1 MNENPIVICTPTSCA
16 AVPNPSCGSSFET
29 PICHSGISPVAVP
42 IVSGLS
48 SNVLCSSA
56 LSITSSVSPNPPSS
70 LSLTSLQTPVN
81 SLNLNVPSSSHN
93 SIILPSSASLLIHS
107 ISSSNNSTSGIRSVP
122 PITSSSLAING
133 LGNPNITVPM
143 TCKNEFFC
151 STITNPT
158 FSYDSVLP
166 IESSTICPN
175 PSFSTI
181 ANQTVEVIDPTQNL
195 SSSISGST
203 PVTLA
208 LQSNMLNSNHMHSE
222 NVSSFNGEC
231 GIRPISNPSL
241 PPCFPLNLMPIS
253 PNGDFPA
260 AQINFPGLPPV
271 LLQVLPLPGVK
282 MGEHYTINV
291 PTQLIWDGIS
301 SALASGGTVNG
312 GPIILSITPTPLPS
326 HSMSSMPTVPASSY
340 TITNQTS
347 TPISLCGPSSGFIN
361 QTLPQVGVPVSTV
374 IPYSTLS
381 VGPLTTTVT
390 TTSVINTKL
399 PGVNI
404 SPLLSNPVSAV
415 GGAKRMRAIAPKPSN
430 VSSVATLGVKPTS
443 VSTTISK
450 SGTKRHGLVTAI
462 SSVNG
467 IVSNSTSSQSN
478 HASIPNIGA
487 ITGVPTPPKL
497 LHSASRK
504 VSLPLVNFSSSFVR
518 SGRGRR
524 RCAVGQQSV
533 STTFVTSA
541 HASPIC
547 ITNSVNSGMGIST
560 DTSNVCSLQ
569 TPVSL
574 PLSSQSSLSSF
585 YSTPPILVPPTT
597 NPGPVLPPGPIPPTF
612 LFGNP
617 LHNAPS
623 ITMPNGV
630 APFLFQPP
638 LPISNSCSQ
647 FPNSVFSPVTCT
659 VSISPSTSCPLAVV
673 RSLPSVSSANI
684 FAANNG
690 PTMASLDPA
699 TGLLTYYPSS
709 CIPMNNPYP
718 PTISSSDS
726 PSINISTVCS
736 QPNQTMSIQPSSQ
749 SGPVMY
755 PFQTQHLLS
764 NQIVPT
770 IFPNIPTDIAGANTF
785 TDHTAFLQ
793 SFAPSLM
800 DSSCIS
806 SNVHISSESTI
817 VQSQMACQNAF
828 LTSAGNFHSNGN
840 SGNIP
845 IFPSLPV
852 SSIALPSLEVSTS
865 ICETN
870 GIVEDDACLAK
881 DDLISLAWH
890 LTQMEDDF
898 ETHEKQNSD
907 VLINQTDDENNG
919 MFEDFLQVYSQ
930 NATAFNFN
938 TDLGCQTHILNP
950 SSVNPDSD
958 VLDKDVILLDS
969 EPEYRTDFENRDD
982 GTQLSCP
989 NEESTGNADIDA
1001 LLAAAAMVGAASGVG
1016 DAQSAVAVP
1025 LPSSSLASVTHQN
1038 TLSSECDSSHPEN
1051 KDDVHGDIH
1060 VTFSSSLLPAH
1071 STSCKLSPLLD
1082 PINVGDSV
1090 NGLKE
1095 TKPDDLL
1102 PSDLFDDFPKTEVN
1116 GQFANETSDSVNE
1129 FDDGYE
1135 PTSLAAVLGCNAEDA
1150 ADLESVLGQEAPD
1163 LSDGGGV
1170 SDSFLHSLVG
1180 PSPTVDD
1187 LNVQNNS
1194 VNIFDNDFHSPH
1206 ESKQETENDLSFHS
1220 VDDFPSDI
1228 ACEMVGDATNTLPVS
1243 RQVRSLLRDANAIS
1257 VSSRFGSPPGGSKS
1271 FNHFFEATS
1280 RRLNRSCRFTSD
1292 IDDDFIGVDFSDAVN
1307 ECTTAEQFDEALML
1321 LGPQP
1326 NSPISQSEMHSENTI
1341 PVSVTDFVSHIEDK
1355 MKHNENATKDKKL
1368 LRIDCTDLRIVEPN
1382 DIQTTQPGN
1391 ASPQHKTDRSVRS
1404 PVLVKESAQQE
1415 EYIPSM
1421 LSSPVN
1427 EVEECT
1433 IESSLNHDIADN
1445 TKSHL
1450 IDSLGSSDPVTLVTA
1465 ESQQTAIDDNIKT
1478 HTSTTINKNVGFLS
1492 PDKKTEL
1499 VDLIPSILGEKSVS
1513 PNSSTLPLQD
1523 KLDTQSSIS
1532 MVDTFDSCHYDF
1544 SKIPSPTNPV
1554 YCDLTRRPQS
1564 VSPKFSFGVGDIYS
1578 EFGSNLPLRPQSLPN
1593 LTSFS
1598 QFDIVQETEN
1608 VSKSCASNPFSSC
1621 DIATST
1627 ICLFKP
1633 DIYFDNKEPSSIFSS
1648 DQNISV
1654 NTEDMVSNISILGVL
1669 ASSSA
1674 LVEAVADLEGDS
1686 DISPIKSSIEGLA
1699 SLDRMLK
1706 SCQRRSQQTFES
1718 TKNTSSGSESV
1729 MVSSQTSS
1737 VSQSSAPKTT
1747 GTLETSNSDMCN
1759 FEFSDWKNVD
1769 FSSDSKIVHSDGIPA
1784 STLLSVSSG
1793 HSSNKSLN
1801 FGQTRFKNSNNVHSK
1816 RGRRKRAGNKK
1827 PHLSYLKRNPIKTSC
1842 KSDPSAHELSPSQS
1856 VTPTINEFH
1865 RSQNQPNKS
1874 TMDMTTN
1881 DLLELATRRPHS
1893 FGLSLVNG
1901 ELSNVP
1907 NPPVSPE
1914 FECHLPPLV
1923 LATGASLFPESC
1935 LHSDAC
1941 SSDDSYSTIPSARKF
1956 KVEPD
1961 ETAVVKASHDEDIVS
1976 SSTPTELHTQESH
1989 KRKKRGRYI
1998 TRIKPCAKTQ
2008 VDLPAVT
2015 EIHTNH
2021 SRFDFDKNN
2030 FIGVNPNF
2038 LNPFE
2043 SLGEAPFERFLHD
2056 TKLQTFAALKSC
2068 TGETVHSLKS
2078 NFNSWCKTNQ
2088 NVLLFS
2094 KQCNEQSTSGDCDS
2108 VSTHNLESENHF
2120 NDTRST
2126 TEEVPESSSILSSE
2140 TNGNNHI
2147 FDEPVST
2154 SCESSKSSIASHQ
2167 LVFSTPVS
2175 HAFSA
2180 LPTPALFCS
2189 LSKSHSPFQ
2198 SHILSLPI
2206 TTAVNQSNSLC
2217 DSSSSHSLEK
2227 VFPTVSPLPVNRNAG
2242 IAGSFAGAAAF
2253 RATSFSAL
2261 AAKVEKKSVGNE
2273 FHLNNASETLW
2284 KNVTFA
2290 DLAKFASSECK
2301 SKEVSQTPNISTS
2314 LSCNSSWF
2322 IDKSMQIDASALQ
2335 PKPLFQ
2341 PNLPHLTSSKS
2352 AENSTLFSATIFSSP
2367 RASPNHFSNQLPF
2380 NDVSK
2385 SSKSSPS
2392 KSNVSETL
2400 KKRLKRISS
2409 LPRKTN
2415 RRKRSAGKRQR
2426 RPCTSLRKSTT
2437 EILLHNSD
2445 NFYTEENSVTNID
2458 DISNHFVTTVDNE
2471 TQHHYSDSEKPSVDE
2486 CNKSE
2491 KILSSPVCLKLE
2503 STNAPSDFSVIG
2515 HSTSPTIIMN
2525 NSSVVH
2531 NAGAVVVDNADKD
2544 NGNHIPSASPS
2555 VQLTSVNCEQSISV
2569 PAGIEDNLSCSGVVS
2584 SVDEGGTD
2592 PICRFV
2598 GIHSENTASKN
2609 SLQSDVLQDKNVG
2622 SSFPDSPS
2630 ENIMTDNDKLLSHPP
2645 IRLRLNLKL
2654 AALKSKSKKKK
2665 RKKLHLNDPVI
2676 ETKSNPVVEMVDDPS
2691 NCSLSIRLVN
2701 KVPVVKE
2708 ISKSNSN
2715 NSSRKRKKN
2724 EKTSIHCKGHRNLT
2738 IIMDSNLQ
2746 CRNSPKSSRLHEASS
2761 VTHNVHITQSNQ
2773 AYSLS
2778 SVLPSGTV
2786 KNIPMHPLSTKKI
2799 FSTARQERRSNYAQ
2813 LARPWRANLSTSPR
2827 KRNTTSFRSV
2837 SARRH
2842 VTNVARPRSYL
2853 ISAYSDASLADSKQ
2867 LNVSCARS
2875 IIPENVF
2882 SKKASNDDVDNCDN
2896 SQSYSITNLTG
2907 VHKEIPKTERPESH
2921 PLRLVIR
2928 LGKPVNGSKDEL
2940 VCQSVVS
2947 PLNVQVPSDMSSNS
2961 SQASNDVDHL
2971 DENTNLSILPGE
2983 FNVKNDSS
2991 VQELTGF
2998 CVASEAETFM
3008 DPNQFQIHRILNRAL
3023 PMSSGLVGLYI
3034 PSPSEDDD
3042 NGDGCG
3048 MIEKVF
3054 DSEHRLRMTDQS
3066 FHFSQV
3072 CHENATPVAPQIGC
3086 TAGLS
3091 SRKKIKPFKGHRR
3104 NKSDIKSTRYRCAR
3118 LKNTL
3123 TDERN
3128 LDHSSRLRAQCIK
3141 SFEKHNVLDINT
3153 DLDFL
3158 HGQPLTCA

>member
-1 MNENPIVICTPTSCA
+1 MNENPIVICTPTSCSA
-16 AVPNPSCGSSFET
+16 LPNPSCASSFET
-29 PICHSGISPVAVP
+29 PVCHSGIAPIVVP

-70 LSLTSLQTPVN
+70 LSLTSLQNPVN

-93 SIILPSSASLLIHS
+93 PIILPSSASLLVHS
-107 ISSSNNSTSGIRSVP
+107 INSSNNSTSGICSVP
-122 PITSSSLAING
+122 PITSGSLAING

-143 TCKNEFFC
+143 TCKNEFLG
-151 STITNPT
+151 SSLTNPS

-166 IESSTICPN
+166 VESSTICPN
-175 PSFSTI
+175 SSFSTI
-181 ANQTVEVIDPTQNL
+181 SNQTVEVIDPTQNL

-208 LQSNMLNSNHMHSE
+208 LQSNILNSNHMHSE

-231 GIRPISNPSL
+231 GIRPISNPTL

-312 GPIILSITPTPLPS
+312 GPIILSIAPTPLPS
-326 HSMSSMPTVPASSY
+326 HSVSSMSTVPAPSY
-340 TITNQTS
+340 TMTNQTS
-347 TPISLCGPSSGFIN
+347 TPVSLCGPSNGFIN
-361 QTLPQVGVPVSTV
+361 PTLPQVGVPVSTV

-381 VGPLTTTVT
+381 VSPLTTTVT
-390 TTSVINTKL
+390 TASVISTKL
-399 PGVNI
+399 PGVIVN
-404 SPLLSNPVSAV
+404 PLLPNPVSAV

-443 VSTTISK
+443 ASTTIPK

-467 IVSNSTSSQSN
+467 IVSNSSSSQSI

-574 PLSSQSSLSSF
+574 PLSSSSSLSSF
-585 YSTPPILVPPTT
+585 YSTPPIFVPPTT
-597 NPGPVLPPGPIPPTF
+597 NPGPVLPPGSIQPTF

-617 LHNAPS
+617 LHNAPP
-623 ITMPNGV
+623 ITVPNGV

-647 FPNSVFSPVTCT
+647 FPSSVFSPATCA

-726 PSINISTVCS
+726 SSINISTVCS
-736 QPNQTMSIQPSSQ
+736 QPNQTMGLQPSPQ
-749 SGPVMY
+749 SGPIMY
-755 PFQTQHLLS
+755 PFQAQHLLS

-770 IFPNIPTDIAGANTF
+770 IFPNIPADIAGANTF

-852 SSIALPSLEVSTS
+852 SSIALPSLEVSTN

-898 ETHEKQNSD
+898 ETHEKQNPD

-938 TDLGCQTHILNP
+938 PDLNCQTHILNP
-950 SSVNPDSD
+950 STVNPDSD

-969 EPEYRTDFENRDD
+969 EPEYRADFENRDD
-982 GTQLSCP
+982 DTQLSCP

-1082 PINVGDSV
+1082 PINVDDPV

-1102 PSDLFDDFPKTEVN
+1102 PSDLFDDFSKTEVN

-1187 LNVQNNS
+1187 LSVQNNS

-1228 ACEMVGDATNTLPVS
+1228 ACEMVEDATNTLPVS

-1280 RRLNRSCRFTSD
+1280 RRLNRSCRFASD

-1326 NSPISQSEMHSENTI
+1326 NSPLSQSEIHSENTI

-1355 MKHNENATKDKKL
+1355 MKNNENATKDKKL
-1368 LRIDCTDLRIVEPN
+1368 LRIDCTDLRIVGPD
-1382 DIQTTQPGN
+1382 DIQTAQPRN
-1391 ASPQHKTDRSVRS
+1391 ASPQHKANKS
-1404 PVLVKESAQQE
+1404 PILAKESAQQK

-1427 EVEECT
+1427 EIEECT
-1433 IESSLNHDIADN
+1433 TESSLKHDTAEN

-1450 IDSLGSSDPVTLVTA
+1450 VDSLGSSDPVTLITS
-1465 ESQQTAIDDNIKT
+1465 ESQQTAIDDNIEL
-1478 HTSTTINKNVGFLS
+1478 HTNTSFNNNAEFLS

-1499 VDLIPSILGEKSVS
+1499 VDLLPSILEEKSVS

-1523 KLDTQSSIS
+1523 KLDTQSSVS
-1532 MVDTFDSCHYDF
+1532 MVDTFDSCHYDL

-1554 YCDLTRRPQS
+1554 YCNLTRRPQS
-1564 VSPKFSFGVGDIYS
+1564 VSPKFSCVEDICSSESGV
-1578 EFGSNLPLRPQSLPN
+1578 NLPPRPQSLPN
-1593 LTSFS
+1593 LISFS

-1633 DIYFDNKEPSSIFSS
+1633 DIYFDNRKPSSIFSS
-1648 DQNISV
+1648 NQNTSV
-1654 NTEDMVSNISILGVL
+1654 NKEDMVSNISILGVL

-1674 LVEAVADLEGDS
+1674 LVEAVADLEDDS

-1737 VSQSSAPKTT
+1737 VSQSSAPKMT
-1747 GTLETSNSDMCN
+1747 GTYETSNTDVCN
-1759 FEFSDWKNVD
+1759 FEFSDWRNVD
-1769 FSSDSKIVHSDGIPA
+1769 FSSDSKIVHDDGIHA
-1784 STLLSVSSG
+1784 STLLSVSSD
-1793 HSSNKSLN
+1793 HSSNKSVN
-1801 FGQTRFKNSNNVHSK
+1801 FGQSRFKNSNNVHSK

-1827 PHLSYLKRNPIKTSC
+1827 PHLSYLKRNPIRTSC
-1842 KSDPSAHELSPSQS
+1842 KSDPSAHELNPSQS
-1856 VTPTINEFH
+1856 VAPAVNEFH
-1865 RSQNQPNKS
+1865 HSQNQSDKS
-1874 TMDMTTN
+1874 PTKDMTTN
-1881 DLLELATRRPHS
+1881 DLLELAARRPHS
-1893 FGLSLVNG
+1893 FGLSLVDG

-1935 LHSDAC
+1935 LHSDVC
-1941 SSDDSYSTIPSARKF
+1941 SSGDDSYSTIPSACKL

-1961 ETAVVKASHDEDIVS
+1961 ETAVVKASHDEDIFS
-1976 SSTPTELHTQESH
+1976 SSTPTQLHTQEFH

-1998 TRIKPCAKTQ
+1998 SRIKPRAKVQ

-2015 EIHTNH
+2015 ERHPNH

-2030 FIGVNPNF
+2030 FIGVNYNF
-2038 LNPFE
+2038 LRRFE
-2043 SLGEAPFERFLHD
+2043 SLSEAPFERFLHD
-2056 TKLQTFAALKSC
+2056 TKLQTFAALKSS
-2068 TGETVHSLKS
+2068 TGEIIPNLKS
-2078 NFNSWCKTNQ
+2078 NFNSWCEPNQ
-2088 NVLLFS
+2088 SVLLFS
-2094 KQCNEQSTSGDCDS
+2094 RQCNEQSISGDCNS
-2108 VSTHNLESENHF
+2108 VSTQNVDSENHF
-2120 NDTRST
+2120 TDTRST

-2167 LVFSTPVS
+2167 LVFSTPIS
-2175 HAFSA
+2175 HTFSA
-2180 LPTPALFCS
+2180 LPTPASFSS
-2189 LSKSHSPFQ
+2189 LPKSHSPFQ

-2206 TTAVNQSNSLC
+2206 TTAVNQSNSVC

-2261 AAKVEKKSVGNE
+2261 AAKVEKKNVGNE
-2273 FHLNNASETLW
+2273 FQLNNTSETLW
-2284 KNVTFA
+2284 RNVTFA

-2301 SKEVSQTPNISTS
+2301 SKEGSQTFANIPNS
-2314 LSCNSSWF
+2314 LACNSSWF

-2341 PNLPHLTSSKS
+2341 PNFPLLTSSKS
-2352 AENSTLFSATIFSSP
+2352 AENSTLFPATIFTSP
-2367 RASPNHFSNQLPF
+2367 RASPNHFCNQLPF

-2385 SSKSSPS
+2385 SSKSPPS
-2392 KSNVSETL
+2392 KSNFSENL

-2415 RRKRSAGKRQR
+2415 RRKQSAGKRQR
-2426 RPCTSLRKSTT
+2426 RPCISLRKSTT
-2437 EILLHNSD
+2437 EILLHSSD
-2445 NFYTEENSVTNID
+2445 NFYTEENNAVSSMD

-2471 TQHHYSDSEKPSVDE
+2471 SRHHCCDSERPSMDE
-2486 CNKSE
+2486 FDQSE

-2503 STNAPSDFSVIG
+2503 STNVPSDFSVIG

-2525 NSSVVH
+2525 DSSVISNVQ
-2531 NAGAVVVDNADKD
+2531 AVVVDNTDKD
-2544 NGNHIPSASPS
+2544 NGNHIPSASPI
-2555 VQLTSVNCEQSISV
+2555 VQSTSVNCEQSINV
-2569 PAGIEDNLSCSGVVS
+2569 PAGFEDNLSCSKVVS
-2584 SVDEGGTD
+2584 FVHEGRTD
-2592 PICRFV
+2592 PIDSFV
-2598 GIHSENTASKN
+2598 STHSENTTTKN
-2609 SLQSDVLQDKNVG
+2609 SFQSDVLQDKNVG
-2622 SSFPDSPS
+2622 SLVPDSPS
-2630 ENIMTDNDKLLSHPP
+2630 ENIMTVSDKLLSHPP

-2665 RKKLHLNDPVI
+2665 RKKLHLNNSVT
-2676 ETKSNPVVEMVDDPS
+2676 ETKSNSVVEMVDDPS

-2715 NSSRKRKKN
+2715 NSSRKRKKKS
-2724 EKTSIHCKGHRNLT
+2724 EKTNIHCKGHRNHT
-2738 IIMDSNLQ
+2738 VIMDSNLQ
-2746 CRNSPKSSRLHEASS
+2746 CRNPPDSSQLHEASS
-2761 VTHNVHITQSNQ
+2761 VTHNVHITRSNQ

-2778 SVLPSGTV
+2778 SVLPSGTI
-2786 KNIPMHPLSTKKI
+2786 KNIPVHPLSTKKI

-2813 LARPWRANLSTSPR
+2813 LTRPWRANLSTSPR

-2842 VTNVARPRSYL
+2842 VANVARSRSHA
-2853 ISAYSDASLADSKQ
+2853 INAYSDMSLADGKQ
-2867 LNVSCARS
+2867 LNISCTRS

-2882 SKKASNDDVDNCDN
+2882 IKNASNDDVDN
-2896 SQSYSITNLTG
+2896 SRSYSITNFTG

-2940 VCQSVVS
+2940 VCQSTVS
-2947 PLNVQVPSDMSSNS
+2947 PLNVQVPSDLSSNY
-2961 SQASNDVDHL
+2961 SQASNDIDHQ
-2971 DENTNLSILPGE
+2971 DENANLSISPGE
-2983 FNVKNDSS
+2983 SNIKNDSS

-3023 PMSSGLVGLYI
+3023 PMSSELVGLYI

-3048 MIEKVF
+3048 MVEKAF
-3054 DSEHRLRMTDQS
+3054 GSEHRLRMTDQS

-3091 SRKKIKPFKGHRR
+3091 SRKKIKPLKGHRR
-3104 NKSDIKSTRYRCAR
+3104 NKRDVKSTRYRCGR
-3118 LKNTL
+3118 HKNTS
-3123 TDERN
+3123 TDEHN
-3128 LDHSSRLRAQCIK
+3128 LDQSSRLRAQCIK
-3141 SFEKHNVLDINT
+3141 NFEKHSVLDINT

-3158 HGQPLTCA
+3158 HGRPLTCA

>member
-1 MNENPIVICTPTSCA
+1 MEDDKFCVGSITSTVWLAIVEKLGFGQIVDDSTGSTESYEKVKWFIKQEFLKRTKRSSVPTVFWDDPLYPDMWYLVKWFIKQEFLKRTKRSS
-16 AVPNPSCGSSFET
+16 VPTVFWDDPLYPDMWYLLRVFIEA
-29 PICHSGISPVAVP
+29 PVCHSGISPVAVP

-93 SIILPSSASLLIHS
+93 PIILPSSASLLIHS
-107 ISSSNNSTSGIRSVP
+107 INSSNNSTSGIRSVP

-143 TCKNEFFC
+143 TCKNEFLC

-166 IESSTICPN
+166 VESSTICPN

-231 GIRPISNPSL
+231 GIRPISNPPL

-326 HSMSSMPTVPASSY
+326 HSVSSMSTVPASSY
-340 TITNQTS
+340 TMTNQTS
-347 TPISLCGPSSGFIN
+347 TPISLCGPSNGFIN
-361 QTLPQVGVPVSTV
+361 PTLPQVGVPVSTV

-443 VSTTISK
+443 ASTTISK

-518 SGRGRR
+518 SGRGRRRCAVGQQSVSTSFVDYVHTSSAHIAITNSVNSGMGISTDTINLHSQFWSNYFGTTASEPVAFSFWTGSTFISFCSSLYVGRGRR

-617 LHNAPS
+617 LHNAPP

-718 PTISSSDS
+718 PTLSSSDS

-736 QPNQTMSIQPSSQ
+736 QPNQTMGIQPSSQ

-898 ETHEKQNSD
+898 ETHEKQNPD

-1102 PSDLFDDFPKTEVN
+1102 PKLYDELYLNPYQYRMYVRNPLISSELWSPHMHWL
-1116 GQFANETSDSVNE
+1116 
-1129 FDDGYE
+1129 
-1135 PTSLAAVLGCNAEDA
+1135 SLA
-1150 ADLESVLGQEAPD
+1150 
-1163 LSDGGGV
+1163 
-1170 SDSFLHSLVG
+1170 
-1180 PSPTVDD
+1180 
-1187 LNVQNNS
+1187 
-1194 VNIFDNDFHSPH
+1194 
-1206 ESKQETENDLSFHS
+1206 
-1220 VDDFPSDI
+1220 
-1228 ACEMVGDATNTLPVS
+1228 
-1243 RQVRSLLRDANAIS
+1243 
-1257 VSSRFGSPPGGSKS
+1257 
-1271 FNHFFEATS
+1271 
-1280 RRLNRSCRFTSD
+1280 
-1292 IDDDFIGVDFSDAVN
+1292 
-1307 ECTTAEQFDEALML
+1307 
-1321 LGPQP
+1321 
-1326 NSPISQSEMHSENTI
+1326 
-1341 PVSVTDFVSHIEDK
+1341 
-1355 MKHNENATKDKKL
+1355 
-1368 LRIDCTDLRIVEPN
+1368 
-1382 DIQTTQPGN
+1382 
-1391 ASPQHKTDRSVRS
+1391 
-1404 PVLVKESAQQE
+1404 
-1415 EYIPSM
+1415 
-1421 LSSPVN
+1421 
-1427 EVEECT
+1427 
-1433 IESSLNHDIADN
+1433 
-1445 TKSHL
+1445 
-1450 IDSLGSSDPVTLVTA
+1450 
-1465 ESQQTAIDDNIKT
+1465 
-1478 HTSTTINKNVGFLS
+1478 
-1492 PDKKTEL
+1492 
-1499 VDLIPSILGEKSVS
+1499 
-1513 PNSSTLPLQD
+1513 
-1523 KLDTQSSIS
+1523 
-1532 MVDTFDSCHYDF
+1532 
-1544 SKIPSPTNPV
+1544 
-1554 YCDLTRRPQS
+1554 
-1564 VSPKFSFGVGDIYS
+1564 
-1578 EFGSNLPLRPQSLPN
+1578 
-1593 LTSFS
+1593 
-1598 QFDIVQETEN
+1598 
-1608 VSKSCASNPFSSC
+1608 
-1621 DIATST
+1621 
-1627 ICLFKP
+1627 
-1633 DIYFDNKEPSSIFSS
+1633 
-1648 DQNISV
+1648 
-1654 NTEDMVSNISILGVL
+1654 
-1669 ASSSA
+1669 
-1674 LVEAVADLEGDS
+1674 
-1686 DISPIKSSIEGLA
+1686 
-1699 SLDRMLK
+1699 
-1706 SCQRRSQQTFES
+1706 
-1718 TKNTSSGSESV
+1718 
-1729 MVSSQTSS
+1729 
-1737 VSQSSAPKTT
+1737 
-1747 GTLETSNSDMCN
+1747 
-1759 FEFSDWKNVD
+1759 
-1769 FSSDSKIVHSDGIPA
+1769 
-1784 STLLSVSSG
+1784 
-1793 HSSNKSLN
+1793 
-1801 FGQTRFKNSNNVHSK
+1801 
-1816 RGRRKRAGNKK
+1816 
-1827 PHLSYLKRNPIKTSC
+1827 
-1842 KSDPSAHELSPSQS
+1842 
-1856 VTPTINEFH
+1856 
-1865 RSQNQPNKS
+1865 
-1874 TMDMTTN
+1874 
-1881 DLLELATRRPHS
+1881 
-1893 FGLSLVNG
+1893 NG

-1941 SSDDSYSTIPSARKF
+1941 SSDDSYSTIPSVRKF

-1976 SSTPTELHTQESH
+1976 SSTPTKLHTQESH
-1989 KRKKRGRYI
+1989 KRKKRGRHI
-1998 TRIKPCAKTQ
+1998 TGIKPHAKTQ
-2008 VDLPAVT
+2008 VDLSTVT
-2015 EIHTNH
+2015 ERHTNH

-2038 LNPFE
+2038 LKPFE

-2056 TKLQTFAALKSC
+2056 TKLQTFATLKSC
-2068 TGETVHSLKS
+2068 TGETVRSLKS
-2078 NFNSWCKTNQ
+2078 NFNSWCEPNQ

-2108 VSTHNLESENHF
+2108 VSTQNLESENHF

-2154 SCESSKSSIASHQ
+2154 SYESSKSSIASHQ

-2175 HAFSA
+2175 HTFSA
-2180 LPTPALFCS
+2180 LPTLASFCS
-2189 LSKSHSPFQ
+2189 LPKSHSPFQ

-2261 AAKVEKKSVGNE
+2261 AAKVEKKNVGNE
-2273 FHLNNASETLW
+2273 FHLNNTSETLW
-2284 KNVTFA
+2284 RNVTFA

-2301 SKEVSQTPNISTS
+2301 SKEVSQTPNIATS

-2352 AENSTLFSATIFSSP
+2352 AENSTLLPATIFSSP

-2400 KKRLKRISS
+2400 KKRLKRIPS

-2437 EILLHNSD
+2437 EVLLHNSD
-2445 NFYTEENSVTNID
+2445 NFYTEGNNSVPSID
-2458 DISNHFVTTVDNE
+2458 DISNHFVTTVNNE

-2491 KILSSPVCLKLE
+2491 KILSSPICLKLE

-2515 HSTSPTIIMN
+2515 HSTSPTIIMT
-2525 NSSVVH
+2525 NSSVIS

-2569 PAGIEDNLSCSGVVS
+2569 SAGIEDNLSCSEVVS

-2592 PICRFV
+2592 PIYRFV
-2598 GIHSENTASKN
+2598 GVHSENTASKN

-2622 SSFPDSPS
+2622 SLFPDSTS

-2665 RKKLHLNDPVI
+2665 RKKLHINDPVM

-2746 CRNSPKSSRLHEASS
+2746 CRNPPKSSRLHEASS
-2761 VTHNVHITQSNQ
+2761 VTHNVHITQSTQ

-2786 KNIPMHPLSTKKI
+2786 KNIPVHSLSTKKI

-2813 LARPWRANLSTSPR
+2813 LTRPWRANLSTSPR
-2827 KRNTTSFRSV
+2827 KRNTASFRSV

-2842 VTNVARPRSYL
+2842 VANVARPRSHL
-2853 ISAYSDASLADSKQ
+2853 ISACSDASLANSKQ
-2867 LNVSCARS
+2867 LNISCARS

-2882 SKKASNDDVDNCDN
+2882 SKKASNNDVDNCCDN

-2907 VHKEIPKTERPESH
+2907 VHKEIPKIDRPESH

-2971 DENTNLSILPGE
+2971 DENASLSILPEE

-3048 MIEKVF
+3048 MVEKVF

-3091 SRKKIKPFKGHRR
+3091 SRKKIKPLKGHRR
-3104 NKSDIKSTRYRCAR
+3104 NKRDIKSTRYRCGR
-3118 LKNTL
+3118 LKNTS

-3141 SFEKHNVLDINT
+3141 SFEKHSVLDINT

>member
-1 MNENPIVICTPTSCA
+1 
-16 AVPNPSCGSSFET
+16 
-29 PICHSGISPVAVP
+29 
-42 IVSGLS
+42 
-48 SNVLCSSA
+48 
-56 LSITSSVSPNPPSS
+56 
-70 LSLTSLQTPVN
+70 
-81 SLNLNVPSSSHN
+81 
-93 SIILPSSASLLIHS
+93 
-107 ISSSNNSTSGIRSVP
+107 
-122 PITSSSLAING
+122 
-133 LGNPNITVPM
+133 
-143 TCKNEFFC
+143 
-151 STITNPT
+151 
-158 FSYDSVLP
+158 
-166 IESSTICPN
+166 
-175 PSFSTI
+175 
-181 ANQTVEVIDPTQNL
+181 
-195 SSSISGST
+195 
-203 PVTLA
+203 
-208 LQSNMLNSNHMHSE
+208 
-222 NVSSFNGEC
+222 
-231 GIRPISNPSL
+231 
-241 PPCFPLNLMPIS
+241 MPIS

-326 HSMSSMPTVPASSY
+326 HSVSSMSTVPASSY
-340 TITNQTS
+340 TMTNQTS
-347 TPISLCGPSSGFIN
+347 TPISLCGPSNGFIN
-361 QTLPQVGVPVSTV
+361 PTLPQVGVPVSTV

-443 VSTTISK
+443 ASTTISK

-487 ITGVPTPPKL
+487 ITGVPTPQKL

-574 PLSSQSSLSSF
+574 PLSNQSSLSSF

-597 NPGPVLPPGPIPPTF
+597 NPGAVLPPGPIPPTF
-612 LFGNP
+612 L
-617 LHNAPS
+617 LVIHC
-623 ITMPNGV
+623 IT
-630 APFLFQPP
+630 
-638 LPISNSCSQ
+638 
-647 FPNSVFSPVTCT
+647 PVTCT

-690 PTMASLDPA
+690 PTMASLDPV

-840 SGNIP
+840 GGNIP

-898 ETHEKQNSD
+898 ETHEKQNPD

-1116 GQFANETSDSVNE
+1116 DQFANETSDSVNE

-1243 RQVRSLLRDANAIS
+1243 RQVRSLLRDADAIS

-1382 DIQTTQPGN
+1382 DIQTAQPRN
-1391 ASPQHKTDRSVRS
+1391 ASPQHKIDRSVRS

-1427 EVEECT
+1427 EVKECT
-1433 IESSLNHDIADN
+1433 IESSLNHDIAEN

-1478 HTSTTINKNVGFLS
+1478 HTNTTINKNAGFLS

-1523 KLDTQSSIS
+1523 KPDTQSSVS

-1564 VSPKFSFGVGDIYS
+1564 VSPKFSFG
-1578 EFGSNLPLRPQSLPN
+1578 
-1593 LTSFS
+1593 
-1598 QFDIVQETEN
+1598 FDIVQETEN

-1674 LVEAVADLEGDS
+1674 LVEAVAELEGDS

-1737 VSQSSAPKTT
+1737 VSQSSAPKQQAHMR
-1747 GTLETSNSDMCN
+1747 LQI
-1759 FEFSDWKNVD
+1759 VI
-1769 FSSDSKIVHSDGIPA
+1769 DSKIVHSDGIPA

-1842 KSDPSAHELSPSQS
+1842 KSDPSAHEISPQS
-1856 VTPTINEFH
+1856 VAPAINEFH
-1865 RSQNQPNKS
+1865 HSQNQPNKS

-1893 FGLSLVNG
+1893 FGLSLANG

-1941 SSDDSYSTIPSARKF
+1941 SSDDSYSTIPSAHKF

-1961 ETAVVKASHDEDIVS
+1961 ETVVVKASHDENIVS
-1976 SSTPTELHTQESH
+1976 SSTPTQLHTQESR

-1998 TRIKPCAKTQ
+1998 TGIKPRAQTQ
-2008 VDLPAVT
+2008 VDLPTVT
-2015 EIHTNH
+2015 ERHTNH
-2021 SRFDFDKNN
+2021 WRFDFDKNN

-2038 LNPFE
+2038 LKPFE

-2068 TGETVHSLKS
+2068 TGETIRSLKS
-2078 NFNSWCKTNQ
+2078 NFNSC
-2088 NVLLFS
+2088 
-2094 KQCNEQSTSGDCDS
+2094 
-2108 VSTHNLESENHF
+2108 
-2120 NDTRST
+2120 
-2126 TEEVPESSSILSSE
+2126 
-2140 TNGNNHI
+2140 
-2147 FDEPVST
+2147 
-2154 SCESSKSSIASHQ
+2154 
-2167 LVFSTPVS
+2167 
-2175 HAFSA
+2175 A
-2180 LPTPALFCS
+2180 LPTLASFCS
-2189 LSKSHSPFQ
+2189 LPKSDSPFQ
-2198 SHILSLPI
+2198 SHTLSLPI

-2261 AAKVEKKSVGNE
+2261 AAKVEKKNVGNE
-2273 FHLNNASETLW
+2273 FHLNIP
-2284 KNVTFA
+2284 
-2290 DLAKFASSECK
+2290 
-2301 SKEVSQTPNISTS
+2301 Q
-2314 LSCNSSWF
+2314 
-2322 IDKSMQIDASALQ
+2322 
-2335 PKPLFQ
+2335 
-2341 PNLPHLTSSKS
+2341 
-2352 AENSTLFSATIFSSP
+2352 
-2367 RASPNHFSNQLPF
+2367 
-2380 NDVSK
+2380 
-2385 SSKSSPS
+2385 
-2392 KSNVSETL
+2392 
-2400 KKRLKRISS
+2400 
-2409 LPRKTN
+2409 
-2415 RRKRSAGKRQR
+2415 
-2426 RPCTSLRKSTT
+2426 
-2437 EILLHNSD
+2437 
-2445 NFYTEENSVTNID
+2445 
-2458 DISNHFVTTVDNE
+2458 
-2471 TQHHYSDSEKPSVDE
+2471 
-2486 CNKSE
+2486 
-2491 KILSSPVCLKLE
+2491 KLC
-2503 STNAPSDFSVIG
+2503 G
-2515 HSTSPTIIMN
+2515 
-2525 NSSVVH
+2525 
-2531 NAGAVVVDNADKD
+2531 
-2544 NGNHIPSASPS
+2544 
-2555 VQLTSVNCEQSISV
+2555 
-2569 PAGIEDNLSCSGVVS
+2569 
-2584 SVDEGGTD
+2584 
-2592 PICRFV
+2592 
-2598 GIHSENTASKN
+2598 
-2609 SLQSDVLQDKNVG
+2609 
-2622 SSFPDSPS
+2622 
-2630 ENIMTDNDKLLSHPP
+2630 
-2645 IRLRLNLKL
+2645 
-2654 AALKSKSKKKK
+2654 
-2665 RKKLHLNDPVI
+2665 
-2676 ETKSNPVVEMVDDPS
+2676 EM
-2691 NCSLSIRLVN
+2691 
-2701 KVPVVKE
+2701 
-2708 ISKSNSN
+2708 
-2715 NSSRKRKKN
+2715 
-2724 EKTSIHCKGHRNLT
+2724 
-2738 IIMDSNLQ
+2738 
-2746 CRNSPKSSRLHEASS
+2746 
-2761 VTHNVHITQSNQ
+2761 
-2773 AYSLS
+2773 
-2778 SVLPSGTV
+2778 
-2786 KNIPMHPLSTKKI
+2786 
-2799 FSTARQERRSNYAQ
+2799 
-2813 LARPWRANLSTSPR
+2813 
-2827 KRNTTSFRSV
+2827 
-2837 SARRH
+2837 
-2842 VTNVARPRSYL
+2842 
-2853 ISAYSDASLADSKQ
+2853 
-2867 LNVSCARS
+2867 
-2875 IIPENVF
+2875 
-2882 SKKASNDDVDNCDN
+2882 
-2896 SQSYSITNLTG
+2896 
-2907 VHKEIPKTERPESH
+2907 
-2921 PLRLVIR
+2921 
-2928 LGKPVNGSKDEL
+2928 
-2940 VCQSVVS
+2940 
-2947 PLNVQVPSDMSSNS
+2947 
-2961 SQASNDVDHL
+2961 
-2971 DENTNLSILPGE
+2971 
-2983 FNVKNDSS
+2983 
-2991 VQELTGF
+2991 
-2998 CVASEAETFM
+2998 
-3008 DPNQFQIHRILNRAL
+3008 
-3023 PMSSGLVGLYI
+3023 
-3034 PSPSEDDD
+3034 
-3042 NGDGCG
+3042 
-3048 MIEKVF
+3048 
-3054 DSEHRLRMTDQS
+3054 
-3066 FHFSQV
+3066 
-3072 CHENATPVAPQIGC
+3072 
-3086 TAGLS
+3086 
-3091 SRKKIKPFKGHRR
+3091 
-3104 NKSDIKSTRYRCAR
+3104 
-3118 LKNTL
+3118 
-3123 TDERN
+3123 
-3128 LDHSSRLRAQCIK
+3128 
-3141 SFEKHNVLDINT
+3141 
-3153 DLDFL
+3153 
-3158 HGQPLTCA
+3158 